1 MAMAARFSPEV
12 GRKKAIAKTIKD
24 NTEIENEI
32 AFFILF

>member
-1 MAMAARFSPEV
+1 V

-32 AFFILF
+32 AFFILFWSTQQWIWL